1 MGLAGKVAAKADAMI
16 RVPRAAIAVAISI
29 LLLAAGRA
37 QSQWSGRDGW
47 IEESGAKLLKDDP
60 GHSYLDPA
68 SVHRG
73 DDGLVYFNES
83 SGVMKPEDVGHTGF
97 MKNAYDC
104 GKNIKYMCVGQGDW
118 RNDLKSTIDTADD
131 PALPI
136 YRKYL
141 CGDSAADLSKM
152 VTDEHNPRDAAHH

>member
-1 MGLAGKVAAKADAMI
+1 MTGARYL
-16 RVPRAAIAVAISI
+16 AIAFTLAR
-29 LLLAAGRA
+29 LLPPLIARA
-37 QSQWSGRDGW
+37 QWNGHDGEINGW
-47 IEESGAKLLKDDP
+47 IEETDGKTLADNP

-83 SGVMKPEDVGHTGF
+83 SGVTKPEEIGRAGF

-104 GKNIKYMCVGQGDW
+104 AKNLKYMCIGQKDW
-118 RNDLKSTIDTADD
+118 RHDQSSTINTADD

-136 YRKYL
+136 YRKYI
-141 CGDSAADLSKM
+141 CGDSVPAAATSS
-152 VTDEHNPRDAAHH
+152 ESAAKAR